1 MGYNVSF
8 VGGDIFVGGSKV
20 ECFVKEILANG
31 QIEFFDIKANEV
43 RVLPFESFYIYIY
56 IYILYMYIY
65 ILYMYIYMCI
75 YIIEELG
82 AKVA

>member
-31 QIEFFDIKANEV
+31 RIEFFDIKANEV

-56 IYILYMYIY
+56 IYYI
-65 ILYMYIYMCI
+65 CI
-75 YIIEELG
+75 YIYYICIYIC
-82 AKVA
+82 VYI